1 MTPRWRYVHAQH
13 AAFHE
18 MMGDLQQDVSDMVI
32 LLEVAQSEIVGK
44 LWDASSLSLR
54 LEVPRQTV
62 VHKFAELEERGFV
75 MKERRER
82 RRVVYE
88 VHPWLDADSFSVV
101 TAMISRVVR
110 YVRSQARWWNT
121 TGTVY
126 VVKGI

>member
-1 MTPRWRYVHAQH
+1 MTPRWRYIHAQH

-32 LLEVAQSEIVGK
+32 LLEVAQGEIVGK

-54 LEVPRQTV
+54 LELPRQAV
-62 VHKFAELEERGFV
+62 VRKFAELEERGFV

-88 VHPWLDADSFSVV
+88 VHSCLDADSFSVV

-110 YVRSQARWWNT
+110 YVRSQRHGGILPARST
-121 TGTVY
+121 S
-126 VVKGI
+126 